1 MENKVYLELASVEKN
16 THSSL
21 IIYYKSA
28 GDSRRYNDLLFQ
40 IFNTPNMY
48 LILFS
53 ISSFAISTTLGMNQ
67 VLIPTLQQLFNLNS
81 KQIGKE
87 LLVKAVL
94 PILFNIFA
102 REFKSFYW

>member
-1 MENKVYLELASVEKN
+1 MCRNCNIV
-16 THSSL
+16 
-21 IIYYKSA
+21 
-28 GDSRRYNDLLFQ
+28 LFQ

-48 LILFS
+48 LVLFS

-87 LLVKAVL
+87 SLVKAVV